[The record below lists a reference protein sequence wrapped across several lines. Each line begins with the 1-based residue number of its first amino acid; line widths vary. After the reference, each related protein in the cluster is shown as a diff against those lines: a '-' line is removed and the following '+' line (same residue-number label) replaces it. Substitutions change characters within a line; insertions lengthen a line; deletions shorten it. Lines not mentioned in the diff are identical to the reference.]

1 MRRFILA
8 AALFLLSGCVQT
20 ASVPQ
25 ATTRYP
31 DGVYRG
37 TYYDYS
43 TEQLAVE
50 FEMKDQQFEAIRFFG
65 MRYRDG
71 DYLRA
76 DATQAQQAIVA
87 QYEAAAD
94 YLHQKGVGSLT
105 DLYQKPEIIPD
116 VDAITGATLKT
127 SAVVSAI
134 YDGLSR
140 MPYSWDKNGEFVF
153 DTPICDGLYRGFY
166 YDNGVERIAV
176 AFELKD
182 GVFATLQ
189 IRALKDDRGVDY
201 LESGKA
207 YQTVHQ
213 CLAHLENKPLSALAE
228 LDDVVAR
235 MPYQDSR
242 IAAML
247 RCAIFGGLSRAPFQ
261 SSDASPFFDRLSYVD
276 GTYRGH
282 YYDQGAEQL
291 SVQFEMDRGR
301 LYNISLRGKQ
311 ENLVESVQLERHKQA
326 CLLLEGKPV
335 AAINSLYRLSN
346 SSFEAGELTYAI
358 ADALTRGLYKPSNAS
373 LLPAALKAADGTR
386 RGSFQS
392 QDLIIEVELLLQQD
406 AIVSADLTGLKINAE
421 RFGDEEQAALLLTEQ
436 LLKLVGKPPSQ
447 INRLY
452 RWEHPLAVPLVS
464 ALWDAVE
471 AG

>member
-1 MRRFILA
+1 MRRLILA
-8 AALFLLSGCVQT
+8 ALLLLAGCVPAT
-20 ASVPQ
+20 PAPQ
-25 ATTRYP
+25 ATTHYP

-50 FEMKDQQFEAIRFFG
+50 FEMKDQQFEAIRFIG

-116 VDAITGATLKT
+116 VDAVTGATLKT

-140 MPYSWDKNGEFVF
+140 MPYSWDKNENFVF
-153 DTPICDGLYRGFY
+153 DTPVCDGLYRGFY
-166 YDNGVERIAV
+166 YENGVERIAV
-176 AFELKD
+176 AFELQS
-182 GVFATLQ
+182 GVFTSLQ
-189 IRALKDDRGVDY
+189 IRTLKDDRGADY
-201 LESGKA
+201 MESGKA
-207 YQTVHQ
+207 YGTIRR
-213 CLAHLENKPLSALAE
+213 CLAHLENQPLSALAQ

-235 MPYQDSR
+235 MPYRDSR
-242 IAAML
+242 MAAML

-261 SSDASPFFDRLSYVD
+261 SSDASPFFERFTYAD

-311 ENLVESVQLERHKQA
+311 ENLVESAQLERYKQA

-346 SSFEAGELTYAI
+346 ESFEAGELTYAI
-358 ADALTRGLYKPSNAS
+358 ADALTRGLYKPANAS

-392 QDLIIEVELLLQQD
+392 QDLLIEVELLLQQD
-406 AIVSADLTGLKINAE
+406 AIVSVDLTGLKINDG
-421 RFGDEEQAALLLTEQ
+421 RFGDEEQAALLLAQE
-436 LLKLVGKPPSQ
+436 LAKLVGKPPAQ

-452 RWEHPLAVPLVS
+452 HWAHPLAIPLVS

>member
-8 AALFLLSGCVQT
+8 ALLLLSGCVQT
-20 ASVPQ
+20 TPEAQ
-25 ATTRYP
+25 AATRYP

-50 FEMKDQQFEAIRFFG
+50 FEMKGQQFEAIRFIG

-71 DYLRA
+71 DYLRPE
-76 DATQAQQAIVA
+76 ATQAQQAIVA

-94 YLHQKGVGSLT
+94 YLRQKGVGSLT

-116 VDAITGATLKT
+116 VDAVTGATLKT

-153 DTPICDGLYRGFY
+153 DTPVCDGLYRGFY
-166 YDNGVERIAV
+166 YENGIERIAV

-182 GVFATLQ
+182 GVFVSPQ
-189 IRALKDDRGVDY
+189 IRTLKDDRGADY
-201 LESGKA
+201 MESGKA
-207 YQTVHQ
+207 YQTVRQ

-228 LDDVVAR
+228 LDDVVAG
-235 MPYQDSR
+235 MPYRDSR

-261 SSDASPFFDRLSYVD
+261 SSDASPFFERFSYAD

-311 ENLVESVQLERHKQA
+311 ENLVESAQLERHKQA

-346 SSFEAGELTYAI
+346 DSFEAGKLTYAI

-373 LLPAALKAADGTR
+373 LLPAVLKASDGVR
-386 RGSFQS
+386 HGSFQS
-392 QDLIIEVELLLQQD
+392 QDLVIEVELLLQQD
-406 AIVSADLTGLKINAE
+406 AVLSSDLTGLKINDG
-421 RFGDEEQAALLLTEQ
+421 RFGDEEQAELLLTQQ
-436 LLKLVGKPPSQ
+436 LAKLDGKPLSQ

-452 RWEHPLAVPLVS
+452 HWEHPLAIPLIS
-464 ALWDAVE
+464 ALWDAIE